1 MLSENSQINEFLECL
16 GYCEGEKV
24 FIRTIPIDRNDK
36 EKTPKKMTLTYPINN
51 LPKQESGYGVYFVV
65 NGQGNSKKDIKT
77 TKALFCEFDNLSY
90 DEQLTIF
97 EKFQLPYPTMRLFTG
112 GKSIH
117 HYWVFDQ
124 PVPIEQWQEL
134 IKDLIDYV
142 GSDPAVKDPSRIM
155 RLPDYTHYS
164 KDEKGNL
171 IQGKKSK
178 VIGGSLN
185 TYSYQTLRDLIPRN
199 IPKEIKKVINN
210 HQVTDNEIINFIKD
224 VIKPHQKGSNTYQNY
239 RELLGAIKQLYG
251 EDIAL
256 NIADIIG
263 SDDGYNWSQIIEST
277 NGNFGNGTLYYQ
289 LIELGFITKSQW
301 TNLFKSSNSKSS
313 KLTVTSEQKDN
324 QEDNTT
330 NENLINESWVNIGTN
345 ELFSGNW
352 ISFNGTLYQFNGK
365 YYEEIEDGII
375 KQRINYWCANYID
388 EKGKKS
394 KASPSSV
401 KNLYEWVNQKFYISP
416 SKINCEGIPLKNGYL
431 ALIKDEN
438 NNPKFE
444 LKPYSPNV
452 YFTYQSEVNY
462 DPKASQESAIK
473 LLECLDEPYKS
484 LFIKSVST
492 ILGFD
497 FIKQKWDRIKA
508 LLLIGDGSNGKD
520 TLREVISLILGDKG
534 ITSCSLNDFS
544 QSRGFNLARL
554 ATNPK
559 INWSSENKEINIDS
573 IQSLKQAITGDPLFI
588 EGKGKDGFEVKLN
601 TLFIFNTNHKP
612 DLKGNQ
618 FAIQSRL
625 TLIPFPHTFS
635 MTPKKGELQADP
647 RFKHDKNFLVNVVA
661 PAFLNLL
668 IDAFGDV
675 YQHGINYQQSETYF
689 NEVIE
694 ENNHLRR
701 FTKEM
706 GLIYTGNDD
715 DRLSISDIYSPLME
729 WYFDNG
735 YVEYETKNEKVKNI
749 WLDDDK
755 KDPVVKLSKDLKPR
769 ILELFPKVQEY
780 SHNRKKYLCGLKF
793 DLDSLDSYKKA
804 ESIDNKEFEVTHV
817 DSFIDSFQ
825 THKQTHSLT
834 HTDSF
839 CSNNHSK
846 INDQVTPSNSELNKQ
861 EKPDLTIDQNEK
873 NESTES
879 KNESTNESKMSQD
892 MSLNMSQQKPENPN
906 KINSFQNSYEST
918 LEKVS
923 QEKNENESETKKESL
938 FKKGEYREAVKTIND
953 YLEQV
958 QKITDKNEKR
968 SFVGNFL
975 AKEISS
981 ICDLSDQELI
991 KLYQFCI
998 SNEKTSLIVAEKNDP
1013 SKEQKTD
1020 FKIGDKIR
1028 SCGNAIYEIVKV
1040 NDNDS
1045 VEGKCLEYSEFP
1057 EFIGQ
1062 ALNIK
1067 NKQIK
1072 EIVDSSLF
1080 NYCVGEKVY
1089 VLKNGQGNW
1098 LSATVEQNYG
1108 YGVKVKLDGVRVG
1121 SFLMIANSK
1130 SICRKVS

>member
-1 MLSENSQINEFLECL
+1 
-16 GYCEGEKV
+16 
-24 FIRTIPIDRNDK
+24 
-36 EKTPKKMTLTYPINN
+36 
-51 LPKQESGYGVYFVV
+51 
-65 NGQGNSKKDIKT
+65 
-77 TKALFCEFDNLSY
+77 
-90 DEQLTIF
+90 
-97 EKFQLPYPTMRLFTG
+97 
-112 GKSIH
+112 
-117 HYWVFDQ
+117 
-124 PVPIEQWQEL
+124 
-134 IKDLIDYV
+134 
-142 GSDPAVKDPSRIM
+142 
-155 RLPDYTHYS
+155 
-164 KDEKGNL
+164 
-171 IQGKKSK
+171 
-178 VIGGSLN
+178 
-185 TYSYQTLRDLIPRN
+185 
-199 IPKEIKKVINN
+199 
-210 HQVTDNEIINFIKD
+210 
-224 VIKPHQKGSNTYQNY
+224 
-239 RELLGAIKQLYG
+239 
-251 EDIAL
+251 
-256 NIADIIG
+256 
-263 SDDGYNWSQIIEST
+263 
-277 NGNFGNGTLYYQ
+277 
-289 LIELGFITKSQW
+289 
-301 TNLFKSSNSKSS
+301 
-313 KLTVTSEQKDN
+313 
-324 QEDNTT
+324 
-330 NENLINESWVNIGTN
+330 
-345 ELFSGNW
+345 
-352 ISFNGTLYQFNGK
+352 
-365 YYEEIEDGII
+365 
-375 KQRINYWCANYID
+375 
-388 EKGKKS
+388 
-394 KASPSSV
+394 
-401 KNLYEWVNQKFYISP
+401 
-416 SKINCEGIPLKNGYL
+416 
-431 ALIKDEN
+431 
-438 NNPKFE
+438 
-444 LKPYSPNV
+444 
-452 YFTYQSEVNY
+452 
-462 DPKASQESAIK
+462 
-473 LLECLDEPYKS
+473 CLDEPYKS
-484 LFIKSVST
+484 LFVKSLST
-492 ILGFD
+492 ILEFKT
-497 FIKQKWDRIKA
+497 IKEEWDRIKA

-520 TLREVISLILGDKG
+520 TLREVISLILGEQG

-559 INWSSENKEINIDS
+559 LNWSSENKEINIDS

-601 TLFIFNTNHKP
+601 TLFVFNTNHKP

-625 TLIPFPHTFS
+625 TLIPFTKTYS
-635 MTPKKGELQADP
+635 MNPKQGELKADP
-647 RFKHDKNFLVNVVA
+647 RFKHNKNFLVNEVA
-661 PAFLNLL
+661 PALLNLL
-668 IDAFGDV
+668 IDAYGEV
-675 YQHGINYQQSETYF
+675 YKNGINYQESENYF

-694 ENNHLRR
+694 DNNHLRR
-701 FTKEM
+701 FAKEF

-715 DRLSISDIYSPLME
+715 DQLSIGDIYSYLTE
-729 WYFDNG
+729 YYFNHGYLDFEETSNG
-735 YVEYETKNEKVKNI
+735 KKKSI
-749 WLDDDK
+749 WADDDK
-755 KDPVVKLSKDLKPR
+755 RDPVVKNSNKLKSR
-769 ILELFPKVQEY
+769 ILELFPKVKEY

-793 DLDSLDSYKKA
+793 ELDSLDSYENA
-804 ESIDNKEFEVTHV
+804 ESIDNKEFEDTHV
-817 DSFIDSFQ
+817 DSFQ

-846 INDQVTPSNSELNKQ
+846 INDQVTFSNSELNKQ

-892 MSLNMSQQKPENPN
+892 MSLNMSQQKPENAN

-938 FKKGEYREAVKTIND
+938 LKKVEYREAVQTIND

-1013 SKEQKTD
+1013 SEQQKPD

-1028 SCGNAIYEIVKV
+1028 SCGNAIYEIVQV

-1062 ALNIK
+1062 TLNIK

-1072 EIVDSSLF
+1072 EIVESSLF

-1089 VLKNGQGNW
+1089 VLDNGKGNW

-1121 SFLMIANSK
+1121 SFLMIANSN

>member
-24 FIRTIPIDRNDK
+24 FIRTIPIDKNDK
-36 EKTPKKMTLTYPINN
+36 EESPKNLTLTYPINN

-65 NGQGNSKKDIKT
+65 NGQGNSKKDIKNA
-77 TKALFCEFDNLSY
+77 KALFCEFDHLSY
-90 DEQLTIF
+90 DEQLTILD
-97 EKFQLPYPTMRLFTG
+97 KFKLPSPTIQLFTG

-124 PVPIEQWQEL
+124 PIPIEQWQEL

-185 TYSYQTLRDLIPRN
+185 TYSYQILRDLIPRN
-199 IPKEIKKVINN
+199 IPKEIKRVINN
-210 HQVTDNEIINFIKD
+210 HQVTDNEIINFITD

-251 EDIAL
+251 KDTAL

-263 SDDGYNWSQIIEST
+263 SNDDYNWSQIIEST

-289 LIELGFITKSQW
+289 LMELGFITKSQW
-301 TNLFKSSNSKSS
+301 TNLFKSSNLKSL
-313 KLTVTSEQKDN
+313 KLTVTSEKKNN

-330 NENLINESWVNIGTN
+330 NENLISESWINIATN

-352 ISFNGTLYQFNGK
+352 ISLNNFLYQYNGN
-365 YYEEIEDGII
+365 YYEEKETVII
-375 KQRINYWCANYID
+375 KKKIVNWCANYID

-394 KASPSSV
+394 KANPTSFENIF
-401 KNLYEWVNQKFYISP
+401 KWVNALFGISP
-416 SKINCEGIPLKNGYL
+416 SQVNCEGIPLKNGYL

-444 LKPYSPNV
+444 LKPYSPDV
-452 YFTYQSEVNY
+452 YFTYQSEVSYN
-462 DPKASQESAIK
+462 PKASQESAIR

-492 ILGFD
+492 ILSFKT
-497 FIKQKWDRIKA
+497 IKEKWDRIKA

-520 TLREVISLILGDKG
+520 TLREVISLILGEQG

-544 QSRGFNLARL
+544 QSRGFNVARL

-559 INWSSENKEINIDS
+559 LNWSSENKEINIDS

-625 TLIPFPHTFS
+625 TLIPFTKTYS
-635 MTPKKGELQADP
+635 MTPQKGELKADP
-647 RFKHDKNFLVNVVA
+647 RFKHDKNFLVCVVA

-694 ENNHLRR
+694 DNNHLRR
-701 FTKEM
+701 FAKEF
-706 GLIYTGNDD
+706 GLVYTGNDD
-715 DRLSISDIYSPLME
+715 DLLSIGDIYSYLTE
-729 WYFDNG
+729 YYFNHGYLDFEETSNG
-735 YVEYETKNEKVKNI
+735 KKKSI
-749 WLDDDK
+749 WSDDDK
-755 KDPVVKLSKDLKPR
+755 RDPVVKNSNKLKSR
-769 ILELFPKVQEY
+769 ILELFPKVKEY

-793 DLDSLDSYKKA
+793 DLDSLDSYKNA
-804 ESIDNKEFEVTHV
+804 ESIDNKEFEDTHV
-817 DSFIDSFQ
+817 DSFVDSF
-825 THKQTHSLT
+825 QTHSLT

-839 CSNNHSK
+839 CPNNHSK
-846 INDQVTPSNSELNKQ
+846 INDQVSFSISESNKQ

-873 NESTES
+873 KESTES
-879 KNESTNESKMSQD
+879 QNESMNESKMSQD
-892 MSLNMSQQKPENPN
+892 MSQDMSQKKPENAN
-906 KINSFQNSYEST
+906 KINTSQNTYEST
-918 LEKVS
+918 QEKVS
-923 QEKNENESETKKESL
+923 QEKNEVDFMEVVKIINDFLETKKGL
-938 FKKGEYREAVKTIND
+938 VNKEAKRGYIKAFIQRD
-953 YLEQV
+953 Y
-958 QKITDKNEKR
+958 KNH
-968 SFVGNFL
+968 N
-975 AKEISS
+975 
-981 ICDLSDQELI
+981 DLSDLEI
-991 KLYQFCI
+991 VKLYNHCFDNQ
-998 SNEKTSLIVAEKNDP
+998 SNDLP
-1013 SKEQKTD
+1013 EQEKTD

-1028 SCGNAIYEIVKV
+1028 SCSGAIYEIVKV

-1062 ALNIK
+1062 TLNIK

-1072 EIVDSSLF
+1072 EIVESSYQNEKQCLSF
-1080 NYCVGEKVY
+1080 FDYSVGENVY
-1089 VLKNGQGNW
+1089 VLKDNNW
-1098 LSATVEQNYG
+1098 VSAIVEQILSYG
-1108 YGVKVKLDGVRVG
+1108 IKVKL
-1121 SFLMIANSK
+1121 SFGYQMIANTN
-1130 SICRKVS
+1130 SICRKIS